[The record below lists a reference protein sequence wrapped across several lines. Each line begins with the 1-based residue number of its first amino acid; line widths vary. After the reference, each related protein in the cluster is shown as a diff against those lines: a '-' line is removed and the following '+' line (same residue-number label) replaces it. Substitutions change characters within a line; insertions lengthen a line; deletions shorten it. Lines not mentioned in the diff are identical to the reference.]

1 MVGMAEIAAWVAL
14 AEIAEL
20 AAGYMGSHAPP
31 VLCMGLYC
39 PVSHSYQL
47 LCCLGLSGSAAE
59 HKSRRGGRIHLRTR
73 RQVPEMLL
81 R

>member
-1 MVGMAEIAAWVAL
+1 MAGMAEIAAWVAS
-14 AEIAEL
+14 AEL
-20 AAGYMGSHAPP
+20 AAGCMGSHAQP
-31 VLCMGLYC
+31 VLCMGLYF

-47 LCCLGLSGSAAE
+47 LCCLGLSGSAVE
-59 HKSRRGGRIHLRTR
+59 HKSRHGGRIHLRTR